1 MWKLLQDTPKRLPTW
16 VGGTSV
22 SPYTSGT
29 TNTIDLSQHTVQASY
44 LTTLNFLQRSKL
56 PFLVGFNFV
65 SLGVDGYN
73 NSGSRNATPDLNACY
88 YLTVGSFPTSKTA
101 TFDFYF
107 ADLNSYKDL
116 DWVNYYPNAI
126 IYKDKDTTAYKVSDI
141 KGLFITDRTTIK
153 IRLDFDIF
161 LPFLGFSSFKREKK
175 LRKLVGAQVVG
186 VETVSYYGQIYRFDK
201 YLDFGK
207 NTFFMQGG
215 DLYLCP

>member
-1 MWKLLQDTPKRLPTW
+1 MSPFTNKDVNT
-16 VGGTSV
+16 V
-22 SPYTSGT
+22 SLNNY
-29 TNTIDLSQHTVQASY
+29 QAEASY
-44 LTTLNFLQRSKL
+44 LTAINFLQKNKL
-56 PFLVGFNFV
+56 PFLVGFTFAN
-65 SLGVDGYN
+65 LGADGYN
-73 NSGSRNATPDLNACY
+73 NSRSRNATVDLNACY
-88 YLTVGSFPTSKTA
+88 YLTVGSFPTSKLA
-101 TFDFYF
+101 TVDVYF
-107 ADLNSYKDL
+107 ADLNSYRDL

-126 IYKDKDTTAYKVSDI
+126 IYKDRDTTAYKVSDL
-141 KGLFITDRTTIK
+141 KGLAINDRTILK

-175 LRKLVGAQVVG
+175 LRKLVGAQVFG